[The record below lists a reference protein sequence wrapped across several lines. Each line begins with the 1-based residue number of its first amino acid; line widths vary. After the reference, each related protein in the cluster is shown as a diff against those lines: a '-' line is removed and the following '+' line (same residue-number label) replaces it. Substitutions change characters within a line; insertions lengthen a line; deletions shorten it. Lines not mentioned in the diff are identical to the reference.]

1 MYEKAARTGNLLYR
15 ATTLGGTALTLILFL
30 WKGPMGT
37 FRLVLFL
44 AWLALGAYSSVKT
57 LADLASDRRARE
69 TNFQTMLK
77 TWEGRTGS
85 PSSALSSFWTIT
97 LVTAAGK
104 LLVPILLYLV

>member
-44 AWLALGAYSSVKT
+44 AWLALG
-57 LADLASDRRARE
+57 
-69 TNFQTMLK
+69 
-77 TWEGRTGS
+77 
-85 PSSALSSFWTIT
+85 LSLIH
-97 LVTAAGK
+97 
-104 LLVPILLYLV
+104 I

>member
-57 LADLASDRRARE
+57 LADLA
-69 TNFQTMLK
+69 
-77 TWEGRTGS
+77 
-85 PSSALSSFWTIT
+85 P
-97 LVTAAGK
+97 AAGPVRPTFK
-104 LLVPILLYLV
+104 PC

>member
-44 AWLALGAYSSVKT
+44 AWLVACTACVATLNLLDRAANAEKAAAKT
-57 LADLASDRRARE
+57 VWRWIGVSCL
-69 TNFQTMLK
+69 
-77 TWEGRTGS
+77 
-85 PSSALSSFWTIT
+85 TI
-97 LVTAAGK
+97 
-104 LLVPILLYLV
+104 